1 VTEWAGRYADGTRWE
16 DGLAERLRAWGWI
29 VSPFGQGQLDG
40 SVTRA
45 LAAYRDQ
52 LGRPAGIRWLPDL
65 IAVRRDA
72 LCLIDA
78 KTSTGDHDSY
88 KVECAAV
95 DVHTVISYELS
106 TPVVYVW
113 EDGGVLT
120 PAEVRA
126 HYWQRYALDLSP
138 RGPERLATW

>member
-1 VTEWAGRYADGTRWE
+1 MTEWAGRYADGTRWE

-106 TPVVYVW
+106 TP
-113 EDGGVLT
+113 E
-120 PAEVRA
+120 
-126 HYWQRYALDLSP
+126 RYALESKGSGTPCYMVNRSNARPAVDVF
-138 RGPERLATW
+138 GPAGWGT